1 LRPALLAFARL
12 TVSFAEGGARA
23 PRPGLRGRSARPDRR
38 RRRLLMHRFEG
49 GRGVNDRTTMFVSD
63 SPGCRRR
70 RGVAAAAWL
79 ATVYLT
85 IVGQNAVL
93 ELTTGFYVRLPMSS
107 LIPGVITDVAVL
119 TLGTMLGR
127 AIYKGRYYRVA
138 AVVVTFVGCL
148 WVFLLAVMIASGQL
162 RCVGAAA
169 RRARVDRGFGADSN
183 VGSQTGVEVPADAG
197 VGGRSTRQRRSGRR
211 VMLHAP
217 LALRVALAC
226 PRGFNSSRRPARAIA
241 DA

>member
-23 PRPGLRGRSARPDRR
+23 PRPGLRGRSPWPDRR

-85 IVGQNAVL
+85 IIGQNVVL

-107 LIPGVITDVAVL
+107 LIPGIITDVAVL

-138 AVVVTFVGCL
+138 ALVVTFTGCL
-148 WVFLLAVMIASGQL
+148 WVFLLAVMIASGDYGASVPL
-162 RCVGAAA
+162 RVVHGLIVASALTA
-169 RRARVDRGFGADSN
+169 MWGLKRAWRCRQMPVS
-183 VGSQTGVEVPADAG
+183 ADAPRAS
-197 VGGRSTRQRRSGRR
+197 GGQG
-211 VMLHAP
+211 
-217 LALRVALAC
+217 
-226 PRGFNSSRRPARAIA
+226 